1 MFCEFLKGI
10 DFFGKLPE
18 FYIKRKTK
26 QVTIIGRIF
35 TIIFIALYIIIFC
48 YKIYR
53 MSQRVDIT
61 FYDSYSNSDEVPNIK
76 ITESN
81 FSLIFAVYDDYG
93 EPFIDETIYYPKVY
107 ISDEEIEDVIFER
120 CDLDKLGEKYKEFE
134 GDAEIDNYYCLSEI
148 DFTLKPFIN
157 SLRVEIFPCKNTTEN
172 NNHCE
177 TKEVIEESLNNNI
190 FVIYFQDLMLTPLNY
205 KSPVKE
211 RFNSLNTQ
219 IYNEMGQ
226 YLLTEMQLV
235 RIETSTNIIGFDFLT
250 NPKIE
255 EFMKF
260 DREQVIPYPGFHI
273 GEQSTFP
280 ISIFEVLLN
289 DKILLEKR
297 QYIQLIDVLGEIGGL
312 MEIIYS
318 FFGVICSIIADF
330 LYEKDITN
338 NLFSF
343 DIKNKLIIFKKV
355 KDSLYPIE
363 KDETIEKQIEEEPNI
378 FPYVKKRQKIKAKLP
393 FQMQEIKKAQLI
405 KKM

>member
-1 MFCEFLKGI
+1 
-10 DFFGKLPE
+10 
-18 FYIKRKTK
+18 
-26 QVTIIGRIF
+26 
-35 TIIFIALYIIIFC
+35 
-48 YKIYR
+48 
-53 MSQRVDIT
+53 MSQRADIT

-93 EPFIDETIYYPKVY
+93 ESFIDETIYYPKVY

-157 SLRVEIFPCKNTTEN
+157 SLRVKIFPCKNTTEN

-177 TKEVIEESLNNNI
+177 TKEVIEESLNNHI

-226 YLLTEMQLV
+226 YLLTEIQLV

-378 FPYVKKRQKIKAKLP
+378 FPYVKKRQKIKAKWL

>member
-1 MFCEFLKGI
+1 
-10 DFFGKLPE
+10 
-18 FYIKRKTK
+18 
-26 QVTIIGRIF
+26 
-35 TIIFIALYIIIFC
+35 
-48 YKIYR
+48 
-53 MSQRVDIT
+53 
-61 FYDSYSNSDEVPNIK
+61 
-76 ITESN
+76 
-81 FSLIFAVYDDYG
+81 
-93 EPFIDETIYYPKVY
+93 
-107 ISDEEIEDVIFER
+107 
-120 CDLDKLGEKYKEFE
+120 
-134 GDAEIDNYYCLSEI
+134 
-148 DFTLKPFIN
+148 
-157 SLRVEIFPCKNTTEN
+157 
-172 NNHCE
+172 
-177 TKEVIEESLNNNI
+177 
-190 FVIYFQDLMLTPLNY
+190 
-205 KSPVKE
+205 
-211 RFNSLNTQ
+211 
-219 IYNEMGQ
+219 
-226 YLLTEMQLV
+226 MQLV

-260 DREQVIPYPGFHI
+260 DREQVIPYPGFRI
-273 GEQSTFP
+273 GEKSTFP

-297 QYIQLIDVLGEIGGL
+297 QYVQLIDVLGEIGGL

-378 FPYVKKRQKIKAKLP
+378 FPYVKKRQKIKAKWL